1 MSQEQDIYL
10 PVAAGFGARREDIW
24 RAYEVEKAV
33 RAAWALT
40 LLSEYRLVQLKKYG
54 VTAKR
59 VELKPVEVEVNSTM
73 DDELLADLFLL
84 YLWRKWQ
91 KTETK
96 LIVEKNVEELKNK
109 GNHAEAYSL
118 EVKLRDFLAK
128 IRDQQYSIYK
138 IAYMYLE
145 KGEKLFNEYG
155 FYDCANAFEALG
167 VSTKS
172 GVENCKELF
181 IKSGYRLKNLGSED
195 SKKKV
200 YEIFKNLHESD
211 AAGYTEWA
219 EMLWSRSFP
228 DVVRLADKLDQLL
241 GMKSR
246 MLRMPIYK
254 VEAVGEL
261 EVPSYEEV
269 EREAGELLKRLAHLG
284 GKLEHVLSS
293 LAVNGY
299 RKGVTDGIEGL
310 GEPEKAYLEELLDT
324 PFRRVALILAY
335 GKIGS
340 LKRIIQRLNR
350 EAFLCKT
357 SVPVAYLESRVDLKK
372 VFG

>member
-1 MSQEQDIYL
+1 MSQEQDVYL
-10 PVAAGFGARREDIW
+10 PVAANFGARREDIW
-24 RAYEVEKAV
+24 RAYEDEKAV
-33 RAAWALT
+33 KAAWALT

-59 VELKPVEVEVNSTM
+59 VELKPVEVETNATI
-73 DDELLADLFLL
+73 DDELLSDLFLL
-84 YLWRKWQ
+84 YLWRMWQ

-96 LIVEKNVEELKNK
+96 LVVEKNVEELRSK

-128 IRDQQYSIYK
+128 IREQQYSIYK
-138 IAYMYLE
+138 IAYKYLE

-155 FYDCANAFEALG
+155 FYDCVNAFEALG

-172 GVENCKELF
+172 GVEKCKELF
-181 IKSGYRLKNLGSED
+181 IKSGYRLKNLDNEE
-195 SKKKV
+195 KKKKI
-200 YEIFKNLHESD
+200 YEIFEKLYEKGDDNDWKYMLQ
-211 AAGYTEWA
+211 GY
-219 EMLWSRSFP
+219 SFSG
-228 DVVRLADKLDQLL
+228 VVKLADELDQLL

-246 MLRMPIYK
+246 MLHMPIYK